1 VADTVTTPKIKMVP
15 SDPLN
20 SPLSD
25 RHAQSQHGTQ
35 RSRDVALSLPATAFG
50 WLRINATEPLCVF

>member
-1 VADTVTTPKIKMVP
+1 MVDTVTTPKIKMVP

-25 RHAQSQHGTQ
+25 RHARSQHGMQ
-35 RSRDVALSLPATAFG
+35 RSRDVALLLPATFFG
-50 WLRINATEPLCVF
+50 WLRINAPEPICVL